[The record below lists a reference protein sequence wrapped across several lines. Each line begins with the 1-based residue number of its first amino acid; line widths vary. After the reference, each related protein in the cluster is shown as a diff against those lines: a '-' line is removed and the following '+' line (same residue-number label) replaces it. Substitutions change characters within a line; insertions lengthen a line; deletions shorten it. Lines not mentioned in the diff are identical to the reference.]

1 MSRFRL
7 LLSDGHYSNSFSM
20 LATQLNNLIHDNQ
33 LAQYTIIK
41 VNRVSHDSAVLS
53 TTHC

>member
-1 MSRFRL
+1 M

-41 VNRVSHDSAVLS
+41 VTHVVGQCSLS
-53 TTHC
+53 MLEMT

>member
-1 MSRFRL
+1 MFRFRL

-41 VNRVSHDSAVLS
+41 VTLTWLDSA
-53 TTHC
+53 HCRC

>member
-1 MSRFRL
+1 M

-41 VNRVSHDSAVLS
+41 VNNVSHDFVVVLS
-53 TTHC
+53 THC